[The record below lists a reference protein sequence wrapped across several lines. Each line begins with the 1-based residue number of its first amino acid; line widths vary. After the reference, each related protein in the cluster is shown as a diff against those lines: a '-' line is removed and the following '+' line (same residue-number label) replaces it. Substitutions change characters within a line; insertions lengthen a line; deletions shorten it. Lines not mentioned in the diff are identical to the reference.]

1 MRTGAKT
8 MWITAG
14 LAGLAVLVVA
24 GIWSYPVSQGDAGSK
39 LPFSGTRK
47 ARPVANV
54 EFEDGE
60 GARRSLVQ
68 FRGNVVL
75 LNIWATWCTPCR
87 EEMPTL
93 DRLQVKLGG
102 PDFEVV
108 ALSIDQQGAAV
119 ARDFFKQIGIQA
131 LKLYVDSSAQAA
143 TKLGTFGLP
152 TTLLIDREG
161 REIGR
166 HTGPAVWDAPEMVEL
181 LRRRIA
187 DGSTR

>member
-39 LPFSGTRK
+39 LPFSGTPK

>member
-39 LPFSGTRK
+39 LPFSGTPK

-68 FRGNVVL
+68 FRGKVVL
-75 LNIWATWCTPCR
+75 LNIWATWCAPCR